1 VIVTNDKGESMTR
14 SAYAVVILAAALGVA
29 GTACS
34 SSDSATKTTTAA
46 SSSAASSSA
55 AAASPVDNATLP
67 TLVPAPAGTQNTKG
81 PDGIA
86 DNGIH
91 LRFQVSGAPAD
102 VMNAYKAALGTK
114 GWAVTTVVTSGGGGG
129 GGATYTGTNGAAF
142 GVFDGGG
149 YQDKTWV
156 DVCAWPTKPA
166 DPNCVRG
173 G

>member
-1 VIVTNDKGESMTR
+1 MAR
-14 SAYAVVILAAALGVA
+14 SAYAVMILAAAIGLA

-34 SSDSATKTTTAA
+34 ASDSATKTTVD
-46 SSSAASSSA
+46 SSSAVAI
-55 AAASPVDNATLP
+55 PVDRATLP
-67 TLVPAPAGTQNTKG
+67 TLVPAPAGTQTTKG
-81 PDGIA
+81 PDSIA

-91 LRFQVSGAPAD
+91 LRFQVTGAPTD
-102 VMNAYKAALGTK
+102 VMSAYKAALGTK

-156 DVCAWPTKPA
+156 DVCAWPSKPA

>member
-1 VIVTNDKGESMTR
+1 M
-14 SAYAVVILAAALGVA
+14 ILAAAIGLA

-34 SSDSATKTTTAA
+34 ASDSATKTTVDSSTAA
-46 SSSAASSSA
+46 AI
-55 AAASPVDNATLP
+55 PVDRATLP
-67 TLVPAPAGTQNTKG
+67 TLVPAPAGTQTTKG
-81 PDGIA
+81 PDSIA

-91 LRFQVSGAPAD
+91 LRFQVTGAPTD
-102 VMNAYKAALGTK
+102 VMSAYKAALGTK

-129 GGATYTGTNGAAF
+129 GGATYTGTNGGAF

-156 DVCAWPTKPA
+156 DVCAWPSKPA

>member
-1 VIVTNDKGESMTR
+1 
-14 SAYAVVILAAALGVA
+14 
-29 GTACS
+29 
-34 SSDSATKTTTAA
+34 
-46 SSSAASSSA
+46 
-55 AAASPVDNATLP
+55 
-67 TLVPAPAGTQNTKG
+67 LVPAPAGTQTTKG
-81 PDGIA
+81 PDSIA

-91 LRFQVSGAPAD
+91 LRFQVTGAPTD

-156 DVCAWPTKPA
+156 DVCAWPSKPA

>member
-1 VIVTNDKGESMTR
+1 MARD
-14 SAYAVVILAAALGVA
+14 AYAVMILAAAIGVS

-34 SSDSATKTTTAA
+34 SSDSGMKTTT
-46 SSSAASSSA
+46 ASSSA
-55 AAASPVDNATLP
+55 AAASPVDSATLP
-67 TLVPAPAGTQNTKG
+67 TLVPTPAGTQNTKG
-81 PDGIA
+81 PDSIA

-91 LRFQVSGAPAD
+91 LRYQVTGAPSD

-114 GWAVTTVVTSGGGGG
+114 GWAVTTVITSGGGGG
-129 GGATYTGTNGAAF
+129 GGATYTGTNGTAY

-149 YQDKTWV
+149 YQDTTWV

-173 G
+173 GA

>member
-1 VIVTNDKGESMTR
+1 MTR
-14 SAYAVVILAAALGVA
+14 LAYVVMILAAAIGVA

-46 SSSAASSSA
+46 SSSAA
-55 AAASPVDNATLP
+55 AASPVDSATLP
-67 TLVPAPAGTQNTKG
+67 TLVPAPAGTQTTKG
-81 PDGIA
+81 PDSIA

-114 GWAVTTVVTSGGGGG
+114 GWAVTTVKTSGGGGG
-129 GGATYTGTNGAAF
+129 GGATYTGSNGAAF

-156 DVCAWPTKPA
+156 DVCAWPSKPA

>member
-1 VIVTNDKGESMTR
+1 
-14 SAYAVVILAAALGVA
+14 
-29 GTACS
+29 
-34 SSDSATKTTTAA
+34 
-46 SSSAASSSA
+46 
-55 AAASPVDNATLP
+55 
-67 TLVPAPAGTQNTKG
+67 LVPAPAGTQTTKG
-81 PDGIA
+81 PDSIA

-114 GWAVTTVVTSGGGGG
+114 GWEVTTVMTSGGGGG
-129 GGATYTGTNGAAF
+129 GGATYTGTNGAAY

-173 G
+173 DG

>member
-1 VIVTNDKGESMTR
+1 MTR
-14 SAYAVVILAAALGVA
+14 GTYAMVVLAAAMGLS

-34 SSDSATKTTTAA
+34 SSDSATKTSAAA
-46 SSSAASSSA
+46 SSSSA
-55 AAASPVDNATLP
+55 AAASPVDSATLP
-67 TLVPAPAGTQNTKG
+67 TLVPAPAGTQTTKG
-81 PDGIA
+81 PDSIA

-91 LRFQVSGAPAD
+91 WRFQVSGSPAD
-102 VMNAYKAALGTK
+102 VMSAYKAALGTK

-149 YQDKTWV
+149 YQDKTWI
-156 DVCAWPTKPA
+156 DVCAWPSKPA

-173 G
+173 GG

>member
-1 VIVTNDKGESMTR
+1 MTR
-14 SAYAVVILAAALGVA
+14 GAYSVMIVAAAIGLA

-34 SSDSATKTTTAA
+34 SSDSAPKTTAA
-46 SSSAASSSA
+46 SSSAAASST
-55 AAASPVDNATLP
+55 VDSATLP
-67 TLVPAPAGTQNTKG
+67 TLVPAPAGTQTTKG
-81 PDGIA
+81 PDSIA

-91 LRFQVSGAPAD
+91 LRFQVGGAPTD

-129 GGATYTGTNGAAF
+129 GGATYTGTNGAAY

-156 DVCAWPTKPA
+156 DVCAWPAKPA

-173 G
+173 DG

>member
-1 VIVTNDKGESMTR
+1 MTR
-14 SAYAVVILAAALGVA
+14 SAYAVMVLAAAIGLA

-34 SSDSATKTTTAA
+34 SSDSATKTT
-46 SSSAASSSA
+46 AASSSA
-55 AAASPVDNATLP
+55 AASPVDSTQLP
-67 TLVPAPAGTQNTKG
+67 ALVPTPAGTQNTKG
-81 PDGIA
+81 PDSIA

-114 GWAVTTVVTSGGGGG
+114 GWAVTTVVTSGGRGG

-156 DVCAWPTKPA
+156 DVCAWPSKPA

-173 G
+173 DG